1 MTSEDMAM
9 KLAAVEHRAESNTRR
24 IDKLELQ
31 TESIQKLA
39 TSVEVMVAEL
49 GHQTEAME
57 RIEGNV
63 EKLDKKVEA
72 LEQKPAKRWDSVVN
86 KVLLAVIGGIVCWI
100 LAKIGIG

>member
-1 MTSEDMAM
+1 MTSEDMAI
-9 KLAAVEHRAESNTRR
+9 KVTETDHRARSNTRR
-24 IDKLELQ
+24 IEKLELQ
-31 TESIQKLA
+31 TEAIQKLA

-72 LEQKPAKRWDSVVN
+72 LERKPAKR
-86 KVLLAVIGGIVCWI
+86 
-100 LAKIGIG
+100 